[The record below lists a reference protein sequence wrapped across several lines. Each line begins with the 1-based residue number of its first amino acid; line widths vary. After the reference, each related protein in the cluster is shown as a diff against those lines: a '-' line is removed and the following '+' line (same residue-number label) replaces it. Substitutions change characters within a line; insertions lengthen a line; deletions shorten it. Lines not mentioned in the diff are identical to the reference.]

1 MKLLTRLL
9 LISLATAEASAAQ
22 QSLPRQLESL
32 WYATGGEG
40 SVESFLAHAD
50 QISIVSP
57 QVFSF
62 DSNGAITGSMNVRMV
77 ARARAS
83 HTKLVPLVMN
93 PGFDQ
98 PLIHRILTVPNAR
111 HRAIRSLAALCR
123 DQHLDGIQF
132 DIENVPVSDK
142 NAFTSFV
149 RESADSVHRA
159 GCTLS
164 AAVVPRSSD
173 DAGPTPYHKW
183 MFDNWRGAY
192 DYKALADTL
201 DFISYMTYAQHTG
214 GSTDGPVGGYPWIED
229 CLKFVLSLGVP
240 PSKISLGIP
249 GYSDWWYPAYDAK
262 NGSRM
267 RGSDIS
273 YLRAEEILAK
283 SGVKTV
289 WDDVQK
295 SPTASWSEHDV
306 FQHIWEEDARA
317 FVAKLGLVTKYQL
330 RGYSVWVLGLED
342 PRTWKAIQ

>member
-1 MKLLTRLL
+1 MKRFTSLL
-9 LISLATAEASAAQ
+9 LISLVVVEGCAART
-22 QSLPRQLESL
+22 SSRHLESL
-32 WYATGGEG
+32 WYSTRGEQ
-40 SVESFLAHAD
+40 SVQSFLAHAD

-57 QVFSF
+57 QVFAF
-62 DSNGAITGSMNVRMV
+62 DSNGVITGSMDARMIAK
-77 ARARAS
+77 ARES

-98 PLIHRILTVPNAR
+98 PLMHRILTVPEVR

-132 DIENVPVSDK
+132 DIENVHVSDK
-142 NAFTSFV
+142 NAFTSFT
-149 RESADSVHRA
+149 RESVDSVHRA

-173 DAGPTPYHKW
+173 DPGPTPYHKW
-183 MFDNWRGAY
+183 IFDNWRAAY

-229 CLKFVLSLGVP
+229 CLKFALSLGVP

-262 NGSRM
+262 NGARM

-273 YLRAEEILAK
+273 FTRAEEILAK
-283 SGVKTV
+283 SGVKAA
-289 WDDVQK
+289 WDNVQK

-317 FVAKLGLVTKYQL
+317 FVAKVGLVAKYHL

-342 PRTWKAIQ
+342 PKTWNAIR

>member
-1 MKLLTRLL
+1 MKRLTGLL
-9 LISLATAEASAAQ
+9 LIALVMAQGCATRKS
-22 QSLPRQLESL
+22 SRHLESL
-32 WYATGGEG
+32 WYATSGEG
-40 SVESFLAHAD
+40 SVQSFLAHAD

-62 DSNGAITGSMNVRMV
+62 DSNGVITGSMDARMV
-77 ARARAS
+77 AKARVS

-98 PLIHRILTVPNAR
+98 PLIHRLLTVPDAR
-111 HRAIRSLAALCR
+111 LRAIRSLAALCR

-132 DIENVPVSDK
+132 DIENVHVNDRD
-142 NAFTSFV
+142 AFTSFT
-149 RESADSVHRA
+149 RESVDSVRRA
-159 GCTLS
+159 RCTLS
-164 AAVVPRSSD
+164 AAVVPRTSD
-173 DAGPTPYHKW
+173 EPGPTPYHQW
-183 MFDNWRGAY
+183 ISDNWRAAY

-214 GSTDGPVGGYPWIED
+214 GSTAGPVGGYPWIEAS
-229 CLKFVLSLGVP
+229 LKFVLSLGVP

-249 GYSDWWYPAYDAK
+249 GYSDWWYPAYDAT

-273 YLRAEEILAK
+273 FTRAEEILAK
-283 SGVKTV
+283 SGVKAV
-289 WDDVQK
+289 WDNVQK

-306 FQHIWEEDARA
+306 FQHIWEEDVRA
-317 FVAKLGLVTKYQL
+317 FVTKLGLVTKYHL

-342 PRTWKAIQ
+342 PKTWRAIR